1 MKTKEFRMNS
11 KGDDTEQKTYDN
23 KKSAVG
29 VALLNVNDFCFSNAI
44 NQFCV

>member
-11 KGDDTEQKTYDN
+11 KGDDAEQKTCDN

-29 VALLNVNDFCFSNAI
+29 VALLNDFSFSKAI
-44 NQFCV
+44 YQFRV